1 MKLIKTQKC
10 SDISLYLGA
19 SNLAPKSSAVSN
31 LAPKSS
37 AVSSTCGKNPCRK
50 PGIQKQTV
58 SLGNLGK
65 IKQDSNTSAS
75 KQGLNCGEENEKYHT
90 G

>member
-1 MKLIKTQKC
+1 MKLIKTQKY

-19 SNLAPKSSAVSN
+19 SNLVTTLGSFIHMWQ
-31 LAPKSS
+31 
-37 AVSSTCGKNPCRK
+37 NPCRK
-50 PGIQKQTV
+50 PGMQKQTV

-75 KQGLNCGEENEKYHT
+75 KQALNCGEENKKYHT

>member
-1 MKLIKTQKC
+1 MKLIKTQKY
-10 SDISLYLGA
+10 SDVSLYLGA
-19 SNLAPKSSAVSN
+19 SNLAPKS
-31 LAPKSS
+31 L

-50 PGIQKQTV
+50 PGMQKQTV